1 MLAEDRMKS
10 SSSQFAEHLD
20 ELEAIQANALEDILP
35 AVLAELKADREYEF
49 NGQDVDA
56 SASEDDKEM
65 AVKLWL
71 EDWLN
76 DLGQIYR
83 VHKKQDYDTL
93 ATLDAIHRTLV
104 WRAKNLANVPPP
116 TKPCSFLRFLPHPL
130 LNVDH
135 AREVGGNDANGK
147 GESTPRPKS
156 SGYDATAAWKE
167 NEKTTS
173 PTTPRPSLPPHPP
186 ILFLSLKELT
196 EYASPTTSTLE
207 EKMDDVK
214 AMLIHVFE
222 VARLYLGELDWKM
235 KAPRKPDL
243 KGKRTQRQVD
253 EDEMEEERRLRM
265 LQFVLMVDVQGAGM
279 LPNLKILARISFP
292 SGTELLEQ
300 FPPEFLLE
308 EHGGTIPSLSLD
320 YDPIT
325 ARYKR
330 RLQPTTFNDSA
341 SSTSTLVPGDPES
354 GSETSRPN
362 TPRPRTPKPRQAT
375 ESTAAE
381 EESIITT
388 LELPDPVYLDPFS
401 PHNPFYGYPTVVRY
415 RPLPDGTFSAVP
427 HLVHGRR
434 RKRDLFRALAFLF
447 IIQWRKKMG
456 AWIQIIVNNL
466 GATRTRVRTTARR
479 NYLTFKTIGK
489 ILGLDAV
496 AAVMPSSQLPAA
508 VMITGLLITAMA

>member
-10 SSSQFAEHLD
+10 SSSQLAEHLD

-130 LNVDH
+130 LNVDY
-135 AREVGGNDANGK
+135 AREVGDKDAKGN

-167 NEKTTS
+167 NEKTTP

-207 EKMDDVK
+207 EKMDEVK
-214 AMLIHVFE
+214 TMLIHVFE

-243 KGKRTQRQVD
+243 KGKRTQRQLD

-279 LPNLKILARISFP
+279 LPNLGGDVSRWVTEELAPNYPGLCSAVFVVNYSWTYGALWTVIKRVLPQKILARISFP
-292 SGTELLEQ
+292 SGAELLEQ

-341 SSTSTLVPGDPES
+341 SSTSTLVPGDPE
-354 GSETSRPN
+354 
-362 TPRPRTPKPRQAT
+362 
-375 ESTAAE
+375 
-381 EESIITT
+381 
-388 LELPDPVYLDPFS
+388 
-401 PHNPFYGYPTVVRY
+401 
-415 RPLPDGTFSAVP
+415 
-427 HLVHGRR
+427 
-434 RKRDLFRALAFLF
+434 
-447 IIQWRKKMG
+447 
-456 AWIQIIVNNL
+456 
-466 GATRTRVRTTARR
+466 
-479 NYLTFKTIGK
+479 
-489 ILGLDAV
+489 
-496 AAVMPSSQLPAA
+496 
-508 VMITGLLITAMA
+508 